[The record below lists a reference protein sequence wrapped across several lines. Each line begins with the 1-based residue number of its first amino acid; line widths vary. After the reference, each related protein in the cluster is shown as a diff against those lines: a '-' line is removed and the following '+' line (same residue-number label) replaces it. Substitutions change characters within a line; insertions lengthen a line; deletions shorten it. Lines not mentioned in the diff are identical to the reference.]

1 MVEIRTTSDGRYMLD
16 CDGILLEK
24 SFFRIERLADK
35 SNYYLLWEDEDMDVF
50 YLYNTEKNIF
60 ALKASVCKNAQTF
73 RKVDFYSEE
82 TQSFVAYR
90 SDEEYAHILY
100 DDGDMERYAFQYVG
114 EEHNGMRP
122 VKTYGGKWLYYD
134 AQRRKPTWAIEKG
147 YNLKDG
153 EALGRK
159 LDRSH
164 FIVYGADGSCNIRKY
179 DENLHKV
186 TYLNDRYDFI
196 EEIIPS
202 FFVGKLRWKDLY
214 ELFVCDTYLKPI
226 GYYDSKP
233 MYDAA
238 NKVFYAR
245 KEDVWC
251 IIRNRKELYNNQWT
265 TCNFRFHGAYIFYQA
280 ASDKAWQVF
289 DGNNSM
295 ELCPHW
301 KNIRLYDSG
310 NEAYLLA
317 DTDQGKDCKISVDEI
332 GQYMREWLELLAT
345 RSKALYAQDEWVQS
359 ESSVVEH
366 ENSKQPYAIES
377 PTSAAIQEEDALATN
392 MPEISEQQL
401 EYPNEW
407 PNHIEYCTTIEHVHI
422 AKDRYLICGRNY
434 NMVSAG
440 EHICWIVRDRNALV
454 ITRYM
459 PNKAHK
465 VIYCKTYDKGD
476 DTLKRLLLPAKT
488 LRVDMKGISEE
499 RFVKELDRQISLG
512 KEKKQDSVSANE
524 QTITTESTSNEVAL
538 ETQVQAFDTRK
549 GNKIYF
555 QFDGK
560 DYWLGAGDVWKG
572 GEAFQRRNYLLK
584 KDLLAILLD
593 SSNVVCI
600 DYKRSVNLHYQ
611 IIGEGKD
618 ARFDQDFGPTNKAIR
633 DNSRRILL
641 FTESNGEIR
650 FLDEVLCSNYSLVEQ
665 EPATGH
671 GRKLILFDLI
681 SKTQR
686 NPWHIVTKK

>member
-1 MVEIRTTSDGRYMLD
+1 MVEIRTTSDGRYVLD

-24 SFFRIERLADK
+24 SFFRIKRFADK

-60 ALKASVCKNAQTF
+60 ALKASVCRNAQTF

-82 TQSFVAYR
+82 TLSFVAYR

-114 EEHNGMRP
+114 EEYNGMRP

-134 AQRRKPTWAIEKG
+134 AQRRKPAWAIEKG
-147 YNLKDG
+147 YSLKDG
-153 EALGRK
+153 EVLGRK
-159 LDRSH
+159 LNRSH
-164 FIVYGADGSCNIRKY
+164 FVVYGTDGSCNIRRY

-186 TYLNDRYDFI
+186 AYLNDRYDFI
-196 EEIIPS
+196 EEIIPTI
-202 FFVGKLRWKDLY
+202 FAGKLRWKDLF
-214 ELFVCDTYLKPI
+214 ELFVCDTNLESI

-245 KEDVWC
+245 KEDAWC

-265 TCNFRFHGAYIFYQA
+265 TCNFCFHGAYIFYQA

-289 DGNNSM
+289 DGNNGM
-295 ELCPHW
+295 ELCTHW
-301 KNIRLYDSG
+301 KNIRLYDSC

-317 DTDQGKDCKISVDEI
+317 DIDQGKDCKISVDEI
-332 GQYMREWLELLAT
+332 GQYMREWFELLAT
-345 RSKALYAQDEWVQS
+345 RSKALYAQGEWAQS
-359 ESSVVEH
+359 ESSIVEH
-366 ENSKQPYAIES
+366 GNSKQPYAIES
-377 PTSAAIQEEDALATN
+377 STSATIQEEDALVTN
-392 MPEISEQQL
+392 MTETSEQQL

-407 PNHIEYCTTIEHVHI
+407 PDHIEYCTTIERVHI

-434 NMVSAG
+434 NMVVAG

-465 VIYCKTYDKGD
+465 VIYYKTYDKGN
-476 DTLKRLLLPAKT
+476 DTLNRLLLPAKT

-499 RFVKELDRQISLG
+499 RFAEELDRQISLG
-512 KEKKQDSVSANE
+512 KEKKQDSISANE
-524 QTITTESTSNEVAL
+524 QTPITESTSSEVVHK
-538 ETQVQAFDTRK
+538 TQVQAFDIGK
-549 GNKIYF
+549 GNKICF
-555 QFDGK
+555 QFDGQ
-560 DYWLGAGDVWKG
+560 DYWLGAGDIWKG
-572 GEAFQRRNYLLK
+572 GEAFRKRNYLLK
-584 KDLLAILLD
+584 KDILAILLD

-600 DYKRSVNLHYQ
+600 DYKRSVNLHYHV
-611 IIGEGKD
+611 IGEGKD

-633 DNSRRILL
+633 DNSKRILL
-641 FTESNGEIR
+641 FTESNGEVR
-650 FLDEVLCSNYSLVEQ
+650 FLDEVLCGNYSLVEQ
-665 EPATGH
+665 EPTTGH
-671 GRKLILFDLI
+671 GRKLILFDLV
-681 SKTQR
+681 SKTR
-686 NPWHIVTKK
+686 CNPWHIVTKK